1 MTSYCRNFFTL
12 SAHQRPTVGDIKLG
26 IVNRDH
32 LGWLKCDGR
41 ALSVQQYYQLWE
53 VIGYSFTPAG
63 QPDTIFYLPNPAGT
77 VPGIAGRGTDSRM
90 STFSFSTGQQYGEY
104 QHVLTIPEMPA
115 HNHFGNT
122 STMST
127 GITILNMS
135 TGITILNST
144 TGVYDSGHTHSYT
157 ATNDNNHTNADA
169 LGITS
174 SANNSGTQAATTGTG
189 NANIVDPSHAHNYT
203 DPQHAHPYTDPRHYH
218 YFSTSYTGGDLPHTN
233 VQPTLTIGNMFIYSG
248 YGRNANGVTDPLLW
262 PYAIGTNLL

>member
-1 MTSYCRNFFTL
+1 MG
-12 SAHQRPTVGDIKLG
+12 V
-26 IVNRDH
+26 VNRDH

-41 ALSVQQYYQLWE
+41 CLSVQQYYQLWE

-63 QPDTIFYLPNPAGT
+63 QPDTVFYLPNPAGT
-77 VPGIAGRGTDSRM
+77 VPGIAGTGTDSRM

-127 GITILNMS
+127 GITILN
-135 TGITILNST
+135 NST
-144 TGVYDSGHTHSYT
+144 SIVLTDPQHAHSYT
-157 ATNDNNHTNADA
+157 ATNNTNSGVRSVKS
-169 LGITS
+169 GITADDS
-174 SANNSGTQAATTGTG
+174 TVNAGTFGATTGSNTTG
-189 NANIVDPSHAHNYT
+189 IYLT
-203 DPQHAHPYTDPRHYH
+203 DPQHKHNYTDPRHYH
-218 YFSTSYTGGDLPHTN
+218 YFSTSYTGGDLPHNN

-248 YGRNANGVTDPLLW
+248 YGRNANGQTDPLLW

>member
-12 SAHQRPTVGDIKLG
+12 SAHQRPTVGDIKMG
-26 IVNRDH
+26 VVNRDH

-77 VPGIAGRGTDSRM
+77 VPGIAGTGTDSRM
-90 STFSFSTGQQYGEY
+90 STFTFNVGQQYGEY
-104 QHVLTIPEMPA
+104 EHVLTIPEMPA

-127 GITILNMS
+127 GITILNNS
-135 TGITILNST
+135 TSITILNNST
-144 TGVYDSGHTHSYT
+144 NIYDSGHVHTYSIVNGVT
-157 ATNDNNHTNADA
+157 DAAVSLTTNPAYDA
-169 LGITS
+169 IGTVNTGS
-174 SANNSGTQAATTGTG
+174 SQ
-189 NANIVDPSHAHNYT
+189 ANIVDPQHTHRYT
-203 DPQHAHPYTDPRHYH
+203 DPQHKHNYTDPRHYH
-218 YFSTSYTGGDLPHTN
+218 YFSTSYTGGDLPHNN

-248 YGRNANGVTDPLLW
+248 YGRNANGQTDPLLW

>member
-1 MTSYCRNFFTL
+1 MG
-12 SAHQRPTVGDIKLG
+12 V
-26 IVNRDH
+26 VNRDH

-77 VPGIAGRGTDSRM
+77 VPGIAGTGTDSRM
-90 STFSFSTGQQYGEY
+90 STFNFSTGQQYGEY

-127 GITILNMS
+127 GITILN
-135 TGITILNST
+135 NST
-144 TGVYDSGHTHSYT
+144 NIYDSGHNHQYSQTNTGSSGQF
-157 ATNDNNHTNADA
+157 ATPGNDILNSGFNN
-169 LGITS
+169 G
-174 SANNSGTQAATTGTG
+174 ANN
-189 NANIVDPSHAHNYT
+189 NAHTVSSFAQIQ
-203 DPQHAHPYTDPRHYH
+203 DPQHKHNYTDPRHYH
-218 YFSTSYTGGDLPHTN
+218 YFSTSYTGGDLPHNN

-248 YGRNANGVTDPLLW
+248 YGRNANGQTDPLLW

>member
-12 SAHQRPTVGDIKLG
+12 SAHQRPTVGDIKMG
-26 IVNRDH
+26 VVNRDH

-77 VPGIAGRGTDSRM
+77 VPGIVGQGTDSRLSSM
-90 STFSFSTGQQYGEY
+90 TFNLGQQYGEY
-104 QHVLTIPEMPA
+104 EHVLTIPEMPA

-127 GITILNMS
+127 GITILN
-135 TGITILNST
+135 NT
-144 TGVYDSGHTHSYT
+144 TGVYDSGHTHSYA
-157 ATNDNNHTNADA
+157 ATNNNNA
-169 LGITS
+169 LVRSVKSGITADDNYVNDGFFTS
-174 SANNSGTQAATTGTG
+174 TTGSSS
-189 NANIVDPSHAHNYT
+189 ANIVDP
-203 DPQHAHPYTDPRHYH
+203 QHTHPYTDPRHDH
-218 YFSTSYTGGDLPHTN
+218 YFSTSYTGGDLPHNN

-248 YGRNANGVTDPLLW
+248 YGRNANGQTDPLLW